1 MSFEWSAFLHLASD
15 LAAGGTEAKR
25 RSSISRAYYSAF
37 CSARDWLLEHDSR
50 FSMPRSGDTHRAVW
64 DYFGMGP
71 EKEKRQVSN
80 TGLKLRDSRVDADY
94 NKDSSMFNDARPT
107 ETALVRAQTVLK
119 LLETMAS
126 RGSGI

>member
-1 MSFEWSAFLHLASD
+1 MSFDWSAFLHLASD

-37 CSARDWLLEHDSR
+37 CSARDWLFEHDSR

-64 DYFGMGP
+64 DHFNLGP
-71 EKEKRQVSN
+71 EKEKRQVAH
-80 TGLKLRDSRVDADY
+80 TGLQLRDSRVAADY
-94 NKDSSMFNDARPT
+94 NKDSPLFNDARPT
-107 ETALVRAQTVLK
+107 ETALARAQTILK
-119 LLETMAS
+119 LLGALAS